1 MPTARFTEKLEL
13 ALLCILLF
21 VLPTLESPKTLALLL
36 YVMVWAGRHASWT
49 GLSRFRPDRIELVLL
64 AMLTV
69 GLISTVMN
77 WPFPNGSKGIRDT
90 LQYVVLFMCIYRAGY
105 SETQQRL
112 LGYAIVLGVLVGL
125 AYGVLEVLQGT
136 RNQLEFHS
144 AGVVTQSSIYLGIAA
159 VTGIGFII
167 AALHGQGSGGWK
179 LWFWVAVTVAMIIGL
194 FAMGSRG
201 SMIAFV
207 IIVFLLLVIMK
218 EKRLWYA
225 TAIVLVA
232 AVASAIILP
241 PSFQSSRPYTKLE
254 QAVTQKK
261 MPAGDQERM
270 HVWRVAMAH
279 FKRGEHPWFGV
290 GPKNFH
296 FIDATAVAL
305 PEQLQPG
312 GFRLTH
318 AHNMF
323 LNKLVEEGIFGLG
336 ALLLFLGL
344 VAASLMRRARSSG
357 LHRWTWIAAIGAL
370 LMPAIAG
377 SFNTPF
383 YQEHALLAMAV
394 LAMYLG
400 SERQVARRLS
410 V

>member
-77 WPFPNGSKGIRDT
+77 WPFPNGSKGVRDT
-90 LQYVVLFMCIYRAGY
+90 IQYVVLFMCIYRAGY

-112 LGYAIVLGVLVGL
+112 LGCAIVLGVLVGL
-125 AYGVLEVLQGT
+125 VYGVVEVLQGT

-144 AGVVTQSSIYLGIAA
+144 AGIVTQSSIYLGIAA
-159 VTGIGFII
+159 VTGIGFVV
-167 AALHGQGSGGWK
+167 AALHGQGSGGRR
-179 LWFWVAVTVAMIIGL
+179 LWFWVAVTAAMIIGL

-201 SMIAFV
+201 AMIAFV

-241 PSFQSSRPYTKLE
+241 SSFQSSRPYTKLE

-270 HVWRVAMAH
+270 HVWRVTMAH
-279 FKRGEHPWFGV
+279 LKHGEHPWFGV

-296 FIDATAVAL
+296 SIDATAVAL

-336 ALLLFLGL
+336 TLLLFFGL
-344 VAASLMRRARSSG
+344 VVASLMRRARSGG

-383 YQEHALLAMAV
+383 YREHALLAMAV
-394 LAMYLG
+394 LAVYLG
-400 SERQVARRLS
+400 SERQVA
-410 V
+410 

>member
-1 MPTARFTEKLEL
+1 MSTTSFSERIEL
-13 ALLCILLF
+13 SLLCIFLF
-21 VLPTLESPKTLALLL
+21 VLPTMESPKTLALLL
-36 YVMVWAGRHASWT
+36 YVMAWVGRRASWS
-49 GLSRFRPDRIELVLL
+49 GLTRFRPDRIELALL
-64 AMLTV
+64 AMLAV
-69 GLISTVMN
+69 GLLSTAIN
-77 WPFPNGSKGIRDT
+77 WPFPNGSKGVLDT
-90 LQYVVLFMCIYRAGY
+90 LRYVILFWCIYRAGY
-105 SETQQRL
+105 SEAQHRL
-112 LGYAIVLGVLVGL
+112 LGHAIILGVLVGL
-125 AYGVLEVLQGT
+125 VYGVTEVLQGT
-136 RNQLEFHS
+136 RPQLEFHS
-144 AGVVTQSSIYLGIAA
+144 AGIVTQSAIYLGIAA
-159 VTGIGFII
+159 VTGIGFVV
-167 AALHGQGSGGWK
+167 AALHGQGGGGRR
-179 LWFWVAVTVAMIIGL
+179 LWFSAAATVAMIIGL

-201 SMIAFV
+201 AMIAFV

-225 TAIVLVA
+225 AAIVLVA

-241 PSFQSSRPYTKLE
+241 SSFQSSRPYTKLE
-254 QAVTQKK
+254 QAVTQEK
-261 MPAGDQERM
+261 MPSADLERIY
-270 HVWRVAMAH
+270 VWRLAIAH
-279 FKRGEHPWFGV
+279 IERGEHLWFGI

-296 FIDATAVAL
+296 SIDVQALTL

-323 LNKLVEEGIFGLG
+323 LTKLAEEGIFGLG
-336 ALLLFLGL
+336 ALLMFFGL
-344 VAASLMRRARSSG
+344 VVTSLMRRARSG
-357 LHRWTWIAAIGAL
+357 GFHRWTWIAAVGAL

-400 SERQVARRLS
+400 SERQVVRRLS